1 MNNAILY
8 LVDEAGAIKGVQL
21 SPELWKKAEK
31 LVLPLLEEQEASE
44 VQREGPLKDFQTL
57 MEYWDFSYPYSPRVR
72 CPHCGACVDDWRSD
86 EKHTF
91 ILNTAN
97 LGGLLVFHCT
107 RCGTTIR
114 HKHFKDH
121 MSIEHTIPAKY
132 TKG

>member
-1 MNNAILY
+1 MIQ
-8 LVDEAGAIKGVQL
+8 GVQL
-21 SPELWKKAEK
+21 SAELWKKAEK
-31 LVLPLLEEQEASE
+31 VVLPLLEEPESQEL
-44 VQREGPLKDFQTL
+44 QREGPLKDFQTL
-57 MEYWDFSYPYSPRVR
+57 MEYWDFTYPYSPRVR
-72 CPHCGACVDDWRSD
+72 CPHCGASCEDWRTD

-132 TKG
+132 KKS